1 MASQPPVSTVAVGGD
16 YVVGG
21 IIGGSG
27 NTVNNI
33 YVKDATAAAQLAN
46 LRPAVTNGSAVEVV
60 SLACP
65 LTVCQVPFQGCRH
78 EEKPDSWLLG
88 VSVCV
93 HVCVAAS
100 GHIAA
105 GLVTGSGTAC
115 ASAGGGC
122 MGTLSLSARTVRVT
136 VRAVCLV

>member
-1 MASQPPVSTVAVGGD
+1 M
-16 YVVGG
+16 
-21 IIGGSG
+21 
-27 NTVNNI
+27 NNI
-33 YVKDATAAAQLAN
+33 HVTGMDATAAAQLAEALS
-46 LRPAVTNGSAVEVV
+46 LRPTVTSGSAVEDV
-60 SLACP
+60 SVACP
-65 LTVCQVPFQGCRH
+65 MTVCQVPLQGCRH
-78 EEKPDSWLLG
+78 KEKPDSWLLG

-105 GLVTGSGTAC
+105 ALVTGSGTAS